1 MTPFDRYVRQ
11 LTRRSFLGRAAT
23 GIGSVALASLLNPR
37 LFADDANPKTSGERY
52 QGLINP
58 PHYRPKIKRIIYLYM
73 AGGPSH
79 LETFD
84 PKPKLAEM
92 NGQPM
97 PESITKGQPIAQ
109 LQGAKLNC
117 FAPQHPFKKC
127 GQSGQEISAIFPHLG
142 EVADEICIVRSLHT
156 EAINHDP
163 AHTFMNT

>member
-1 MTPFDRYVRQ
+1 MNPF
-11 LTRRSFLGRAAT
+11 TRRAFLGRT
-23 GIGSVALASLLNPR
+23 SLGLGSLAFASLAERDGL
-37 LFADDANPKTSGERY
+37 AKSGA
-52 QGLINP
+52 IA
-58 PHYRPKIKRIIYLYM
+58 PHHAAKVKRVIYLYM

-84 PKPKLAEM
+84 YKPKLAEM

-127 GQSGQEISAIFPHLG
+127 GKSGQEIATIFPQLQRGRRRHC
-142 EVADEICIVRSLHT
+142 ASSARCTPRPSTTTRPTRS
-156 EAINHDP
+156 
-163 AHTFMNT
+163 